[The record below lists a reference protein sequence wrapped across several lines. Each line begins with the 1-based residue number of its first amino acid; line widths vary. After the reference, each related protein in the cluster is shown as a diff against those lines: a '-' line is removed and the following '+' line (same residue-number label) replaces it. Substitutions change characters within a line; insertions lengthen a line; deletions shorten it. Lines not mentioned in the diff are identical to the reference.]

1 MLLKGQ
7 TAIITGGASPRGLGL
22 AMGKLFAEH
31 GCRIAILDLDGK
43 AAESAAA
50 TLPGSGHMGLSCDVT
65 KAAQIANGCR
75 RCHANHGAD

>member
-31 GCRIAILDLDGK
+31 GCRIAILDLDGN
-43 AAESAAA
+43 AAETAAA
-50 TLPGSGHMGLSCDVT
+50 NCQAVVIWALPAT
-65 KAAQIANGCR
+65 
-75 RCHANHGAD
+75 